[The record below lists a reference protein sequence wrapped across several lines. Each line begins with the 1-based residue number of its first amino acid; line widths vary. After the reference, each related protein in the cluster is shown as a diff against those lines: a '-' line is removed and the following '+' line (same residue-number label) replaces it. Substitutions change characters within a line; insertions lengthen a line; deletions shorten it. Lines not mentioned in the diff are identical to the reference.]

1 MKMLIARTAA
11 LFVVTALVVP
21 VGAAPQDAQAPQ
33 TSSGGEVIEQVLVKV
48 NGDIITK
55 TELEGRQ
62 IAAIRQ
68 RLSKDID
75 PESVKSDEQLR
86 KMLAEIT
93 PVILVDAIDELLVVQ
108 LAKERGYKL
117 RDEQFKEWLSALRK
131 EQNLEDDQRFMAALK
146 QEGMSIDDLRR
157 NVERE
162 FMKSQIQRDEV
173 GSKLTITEEEARQ
186 YHQSHQHEFTE
197 PANVTLREILI
208 ETGAAQGQT
217 PTAAQDEEAQAKAA
231 AVRAR
236 IMGGEDFG
244 KVAADVSAAASKANG
259 GLIGPINVSELSEP
273 LQKLLKTM
281 KPGQVTPA
289 IRVARG
295 YQILKLETLK
305 EAAVQSF
312 DEARDLVAE
321 RVHGDRQRQEVRK
334 FLSRIRGQAIIEW
347 KNAELKKAYEQ
358 MLGDGSKTQQ

>member
-11 LFVVTALVVP
+11 LLLVASLAVP
-21 VGAAPQDAQAPQ
+21 LRA
-33 TSSGGEVIEQVLVKV
+33 EIIEQVLVKV

-55 TELEGRQ
+55 TELEARQ

-75 PESVKSDEQLR
+75 PESVKNDEELR

-93 PVILVDAIDELLVVQ
+93 PVILVDAIDELLIVQ
-108 LAKERGYKL
+108 LARERGYRL
-117 RDEQFKEWLSALRK
+117 RDEQFQEWLTALRK
-131 EQNLEDDQRFMAALK
+131 DQNLEDDQRFAQALK
-146 QEGMSIDDLRR
+146 QEGMTIDDLRK

-186 YHQSHQHEFTE
+186 YYLAHQQEFSE

-208 ETGAAQGQT
+208 EAPTTTQQGQ
-217 PTAAQDEEAQAKAA
+217 AALNVAQDDEAKSKAT

-236 IMGGEDFG
+236 IMGGEDFA
-244 KVAADVSAAASKANG
+244 KVAAEVSAAPSKANG
-259 GLIGPINVSELSEP
+259 GLIGPINVNELSEP

-281 KPGQVTPA
+281 KPGQVTPP
-289 IRVARG
+289 IRVGRG

-305 EAAVQSF
+305 EATVQSF

-321 RVHGDRQRQEVRK
+321 RVHTDRQRQEVRK
-334 FLSRIRGQAIIEW
+334 FLARVRGQAIIEW
-347 KNAELKKAYEQ
+347 KNADLKKAYEQ
-358 MLGDGSKTQQ
+358 LIADGSKTQQ